1 MEGSGAAYLL
11 SEAKII
17 AGGSINKFLRGKSYN
32 RCCCENLLLATA
44 MHDLHLER
52 FIEDMNIPSTN
63 LLQELENWD
72 IVKDMAEVPSNL
84 QDMVTKYDSYLEET
98 LNGKMGKT
106 AQFWMTYAKI
116 VGLIQLRQCAIKI
129 NDIALYSFALFEVT
143 SIFFT
148 TNHHD
153 YGRWMSLYS
162 LDIANLETS
171 QSDLQNVLTEGGF
184 SVSRTRQSF
193 ASVPVDM
200 ALEQTIN
207 ANAKNSLKGIMAFAD
222 ISTAVNRWIVTTSM
236 KSKILNA
243 VLDYADKNISYE
255 ESKELRA
262 SRIRAEQNHLS
273 KF

>member
-1 MEGSGAAYLL
+1 MS
-11 SEAKII
+11 
-17 AGGSINKFLRGKSYN
+17 
-32 RCCCENLLLATA
+32 
-44 MHDLHLER
+44 
-52 FIEDMNIPSTN
+52 
-63 LLQELENWD
+63 
-72 IVKDMAEVPSNL
+72 EVPSNL
-84 QDMVTKYDSYLEET
+84 QDMMTKYDSYLEET

-106 AQFWMTYAKI
+106 AQFWMTYAEI
-116 VGLIQLRQCAIKI
+116 VGLIQLMQCAIKI

-153 YGRWMSLYS
+153 YARWMYLYS

-171 QSDLQNVLTEGGF
+171 QSDLQNILTEGGF
-184 SVSRTRQSF
+184 SVNRTRKSF

-222 ISTAVNRWIVTTSM
+222 ISTAVNRWIVTASM
-236 KSKILNA
+236 KSKKLNA
-243 VLDYADKNISYE
+243 VLDYTDKNISYD
-255 ESKELRA
+255 ESKELRV